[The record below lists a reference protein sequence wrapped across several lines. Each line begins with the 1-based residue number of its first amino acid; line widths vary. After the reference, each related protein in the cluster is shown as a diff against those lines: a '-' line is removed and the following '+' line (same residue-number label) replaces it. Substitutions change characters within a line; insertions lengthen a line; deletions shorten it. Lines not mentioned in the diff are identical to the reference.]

1 MKKNIFYSVVAAAL
15 MSTALVGCSDYLE
28 PEYRNDGGQ
37 TADQKFSSDPQSLLN
52 AAMMNLRT
60 LVDQTYL
67 YASGTDLYT
76 NQQDAH
82 GDDPYAKYTL
92 TPSQSEV
99 ESFYKVAYKTINY
112 ANGSI
117 RYSDE
122 TGEIGLQA
130 RFVRDYCYYLL
141 TQQFGAVPYLTS
153 YIESAQTSYPRVPL
167 DELYPALIEDLED
180 LAANL
185 PATNNHD
192 GKASKQAAYALLAK
206 VSLAAGWDL
215 DTKLTSA
222 ADGTYTVSGN
232 SYFTKAAEAAK
243 NAIAGIELTMSNEE
257 KWAPENE
264 GNAEEIYSVQY
275 DRGAQASVGT
285 TTKSGNSLQNAYSG
299 YWMPAT
305 THGYK
310 QGNHY
315 HVQSPKS
322 VFLFEKGD
330 KRFEATFM
338 TTFYGYVAGEWGTT
352 GYYAY
357 YNCAPVEK
365 ANLHIGHRFFPW
377 YVTEAEAQKE
387 FADKKDLYAKGDCAN
402 TAFACIL
409 GTSATGDPKAIKY
422 TFKADGSYTKETKNY
437 DVHTGYGSL
446 VSEGMTVK
454 KFDDPAT
461 EQLVNTGNGYRDI
474 VLLHVS
480 DMYLVEAE
488 ALYMAGNKGGALDL
502 VNKVRTRA
510 EAGTLSTFESYNPA
524 YKTHKYTTWAP
535 TELDVILDER
545 ARELYAENQRWM
557 DLRRTKQLVRYNIA
571 FNEYIESVSDMSNA
585 EGEVKW
591 YRPIPTTEIEAN
603 TGMGYEDQNPGY

>member
-1 MKKNIFYSVVAAAL
+1 MKKNLYFSVVAAAL
-15 MSTALVGCSDYLE
+15 MGASFVGCSDYLE
-28 PEYRNDGGQ
+28 PDYRTNGGL
-37 TADQKFSSDPQSLLN
+37 TADMQFSKDPQSLLN
-52 AAMMNLRT
+52 AAMMNLRNI
-60 LVDQTYL
+60 VDQTYL

-92 TPSQSEV
+92 TPSQSEL
-99 ESFYKVAYKTINY
+99 ESFYKNAYKTINF
-112 ANGSI
+112 ANGAI

-122 TGEIGLQA
+122 NGEIGMQA
-130 RFVRDYCYYLL
+130 RFVRNYCYYVLI
-141 TQQFGAVPYLTS
+141 QQFGAVPYLTK
-153 YIESAQTSYPRVPL
+153 YIESAETSYPRVEL
-167 DELYPALIEDLED
+167 SELYPAIIADLED

-185 PATNNHD
+185 PQANNHD
-192 GKASKQAAYALLAK
+192 GKASKQAAKALLAK
-206 VSLAAGWDL
+206 VCLAAGWDL
-215 DTKLTSA
+215 DTKLSSA
-222 ADGTYTVSGN
+222 ADGTYTVTGKD
-232 SYFTKAAEAAK
+232 YFTKAAANAKEAI
-243 NAIAGIELTMSNEE
+243 NGIALTMSNEA

-264 GNAEEIYSVQY
+264 GNVEEIFSVQY
-275 DRGAQASVGT
+275 DRDAQALVGT
-285 TTKSGNSLQNAYSG
+285 TTKSGNSLQNAFSG

-338 TTFYGYVAGEWGTT
+338 TTFYGYVDGNWGKT

-357 YNCAPVEK
+357 YNASAAEK
-365 ANLHIGHRFFPW
+365 ENLHIGHRFFPW
-377 YVTEAEAQKE
+377 YVTEAEAQSE
-387 FADKKDLYAKGDCAN
+387 FAAKKDLYAKGDCAN

-409 GTSATGDPKAIKY
+409 GSTAVGSPKAVKY
-422 TFKADGSYTKETKNY
+422 TFKADGSYTKENKDY

-461 EQLVNTGNGYRDI
+461 EQLVNTGNSYRDI

-480 DMYLVEAE
+480 DMYLIEAE
-488 ALYMAGNKGGALDL
+488 AELMAGNDQEALKL
-502 VNKVRTRA
+502 VNQVRARA
-510 EAGTLSTFESYNPA
+510 EAPAVDFATYNPA
-524 YKTHKYTTWAP
+524 YKQYCYTTFVP
-535 TELDVILDER
+535 TKLDLILDER

-557 DLRRTKQLVRYNIA
+557 DLRRTKQLVRYNIV
-571 FNEYIESVSDMSNA
+571 FNEYINSVSDMTNA
-585 EGEVKW
+585 EGEIKW
-591 YRPIPTTEIEAN
+591 YRPIPTTEMEAN
-603 TGMGYEDQNPGY
+603 TGITDADQNPGY

>member
-1 MKKNIFYSVVAAAL
+1 MKKNIYFSIVAAAL
-15 MSTALVGCSDYLE
+15 MGASFMSCSDYLE
-28 PEYRNDGGQ
+28 PEYRTNGGE

-99 ESFYKVAYKTINY
+99 ENFYKVAYKTINF

-141 TQQFGAVPYLTS
+141 TQQFGAVPYLTQ
-153 YIESAQTSYPRVPL
+153 YIESAETSYPRVAL
-167 DELYPALIEDLED
+167 EELYPALITDLED
-180 LAANL
+180 LASNL
-185 PATNNHD
+185 PATNTHN
-192 GKASKQAAYALLAK
+192 GKASKQAANALLAK
-206 VSLAAGWDL
+206 VCLAAGWDL

-222 ADGTYTVSGN
+222 ADGTYTVSGT

-243 NAIAGIELTMSNEE
+243 NAINGVALTMSNED

-264 GNAEEIYSVQY
+264 GNEEEIYSVQY

-305 THGYK
+305 TYGYK

-338 TTFYGYVAGEWGTT
+338 TTFYGYEEGKWGST

-365 ANLHIGHRFFPW
+365 ANLHIGHRFFPY
-377 YVTEAEAQKE
+377 YVTEAEATKE
-387 FADKKDLYAKGDCAN
+387 FAEKKDKYAKGDCAN

-409 GTSATGDPKAIKY
+409 GSTAVGAPKAVKY
-422 TFKADGSYTKETKNY
+422 TFKADGSYTKESKNY

-461 EQLVNTGNGYRDI
+461 EQLVNTGNSYRDI

-480 DMYLVEAE
+480 DMYLIEAE
-488 ALYMAGNKGGALDL
+488 ALLMAGKESEALAL
-502 VNKVRTRA
+502 VNQVRARA
-510 EAGTLSTFESYNPA
+510 EAPAVDYATYNPA
-524 YKTHKYTTWAP
+524 YKQYCYTTWAP
-535 TELDVILDER
+535 TKLDVILDER

-571 FNEYIESVSDMSNA
+571 FNEYIESVSDMTNA

-603 TGMGYEDQNPGY
+603 TGMTNDDQNPGY